1 MTTFLKIIGLI
12 FLALIAIKLAPIVLV
27 PVFLLGIG
35 IVVAGVLLAA
45 GLTASFV
52 AMVVVIAALSPIW
65 IPVAL
70 LVGLIALICLM
81 TRGPRT
87 A

>member
-1 MTTFLKIIGLI
+1 
-12 FLALIAIKLAPIVLV
+12 
-27 PVFLLGIG
+27 
-35 IVVAGVLLAA
+35 VAGVLLAA

-52 AMVVVIAALSPIW
+52 AMVVLIAALSPIW

-70 LVGLIALICLM
+70 LVGLIALICRM